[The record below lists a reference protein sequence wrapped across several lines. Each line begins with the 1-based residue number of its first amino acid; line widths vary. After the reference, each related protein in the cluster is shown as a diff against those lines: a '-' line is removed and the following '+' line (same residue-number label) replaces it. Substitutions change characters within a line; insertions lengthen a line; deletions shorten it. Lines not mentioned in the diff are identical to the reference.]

1 MMADT
6 GAVESAV
13 SLDVASDVAERR
25 RAVPADA
32 LLHPVALAAIGVLL
46 LNDHVLKDAAPG
58 LITGK
63 LSDVAG
69 LAFFPLV
76 LLGAWEVARSAVGR
90 WSGPSGRAL
99 ALSVGVTAI
108 AFGLV
113 KTTELVA
120 GAFSTTLAAAQWAIG
135 LALAGGQASSEI
147 VPALVV
153 RDPTDLVA
161 LPAVLIAGWVGWS
174 RLPRSE
180 ARR

>member
-1 MMADT
+1 MAAEGVT
-6 GAVESAV
+6 HIAVDV
-13 SLDVASDVAERR
+13 SQRR

-58 LITGK
+58 LVTGK

-76 LLGAWEVARSAVGR
+76 LLGTWEVVHSAVGR
-90 WSGPSGRAL
+90 WSGPSVRSI
-99 ALSVGVTAI
+99 ALSVVVTSI
-108 AFGLV
+108 VFGLV

-120 GAFSTTLAAAQWAIG
+120 GAFATTLGAAQWAIG
-135 LALAGGQASSEI
+135 FALTAGHPSSEL

-161 LPAVLIAGWVGWS
+161 LPAVLIAAWIGSS

>member
-1 MMADT
+1 MADT
-6 GAVESAV
+6 AGVESAV
-13 SLDVASDVAERR
+13 SLRAAINASERR

-32 LLHPVALAAIGVLL
+32 LLHPVAIAAIGVLL
-46 LNDHVLKDAAPG
+46 LNDHVLKGAAPG
-58 LITGK
+58 LVTGK

-90 WSGPSGRAL
+90 WRGPSVRSL
-99 ALSVGVTAI
+99 AVAVVVTAI

-113 KTTELVA
+113 KTTGLAA
-120 GAFSTTLAAAQWAIG
+120 GAFATTLGAAQWAVG
-135 LALAGGQASSEI
+135 LALAAGRSSGEI

-161 LPAVLIAGWVGWS
+161 LPAVLIAAWIGAS
-174 RLPRSE
+174 RLPRPE

>member
-1 MMADT
+1 
-6 GAVESAV
+6 
-13 SLDVASDVAERR
+13 
-25 RAVPADA
+25 VPADA

-46 LNDHVLKDAAPG
+46 LNDHVFKDAAPG
-58 LITGK
+58 LVTGK

-76 LLGAWEVARSAVGR
+76 LLGTWEVIHSAVGR
-90 WSGPSGRAL
+90 WSGPSVRSL
-99 ALSVGVTAI
+99 ALSVVVTSI
-108 AFGLV
+108 VFGLV

-120 GAFSTTLAAAQWAIG
+120 GAFATTLGAAQWAIG
-135 LALAGGQASSEI
+135 FALTAGHPSSEL

-161 LPAVLIAGWVGWS
+161 LPAVLIAAWIGSS

>member
-1 MMADT
+1 MPDT
-6 GAVESAV
+6 GAVESVV
-13 SLDVASDVAERR
+13 SLDAVIDASERR

-32 LLHPVALAAIGVLL
+32 LLHPLALAAIGVLL

-58 LITGK
+58 LVTGK

-76 LLGAWEVARSAVGR
+76 LLGAWEVAQTAVGR
-90 WSGPSGRAL
+90 WNRPSVRAL
-99 ALSVGVTAI
+99 ALSVVVTAI

-120 GAFSTTLAAAQWAIG
+120 GAFATTLGAAQWAIR
-135 LALAGGQASSEI
+135 LALAAGHGASEM
-147 VPALVV
+147 VPTLVV
-153 RDPTDLVA
+153 RDPTDLLA
-161 LPAVLIAGWVGWS
+161 LPAVLIAAWIGAS

>member
-1 MMADT
+1 MPDT
-6 GAVESAV
+6 GAVESALR
-13 SLDVASDVAERR
+13 LDVAIDASERR

-32 LLHPVALAAIGVLL
+32 LLHPLALAAIGVLL

-58 LITGK
+58 LVTGK

-76 LLGAWEVARSAVGR
+76 LLGAWEVAQTAVGR
-90 WSGPSGRAL
+90 WSGPSVRAL
-99 ALSVGVTAI
+99 ALSVVVTAI

-120 GAFSTTLAAAQWAIG
+120 GAFATTLGAAQWAIG
-135 LALAGGQASSEI
+135 LALAAGHGSSEM
-147 VPALVV
+147 VPVLVA

-161 LPAVLIAGWVGWS
+161 LPAVLIAAWIGSS
-174 RLPRSE
+174 RLRRSE

>member
-1 MMADT
+1 
-6 GAVESAV
+6 V
-13 SLDVASDVAERR
+13 SLVVAVDASERR

-32 LLHPVALAAIGVLL
+32 LLHPVALVAIGVLL
-46 LNDHVLKDAAPG
+46 FNDHILKEIAPG
-58 LITGK
+58 LIAGK

-90 WSGPSGRAL
+90 WNGPSARAL
-99 ALSVGVTAI
+99 AVSVVVTAI

-113 KTTELVA
+113 KTTAIVA
-120 GAFSTTLAAAQWAIG
+120 GAFAASLGATQWAIG
-135 LALAGGQASSEI
+135 LALTAGRASSEV
-147 VPALVV
+147 VPVLVV

-161 LPAVLIAGWVGWS
+161 LPAVLIAAWIGAS

>member
-6 GAVESAV
+6 GRVGSAL
-13 SLDVASDVAERR
+13 SLHAAIDASERR

-32 LLHPVALAAIGVLL
+32 LLHPVALAAIGLLL

-58 LITGK
+58 LVTGK

-90 WSGPSGRAL
+90 WRGPSARAL
-99 ALSVGVTAI
+99 AVSVAVTAI

-113 KTTELVA
+113 KTTGLVA
-120 GAFSTTLAAAQWAIG
+120 GAFATTLGAAQWAAG
-135 LALAGGQASSEI
+135 LALAVGRGSGEI

-161 LPAVLIAGWVGWS
+161 LPAVLIAAWIGWS

>member
-1 MMADT
+1 
-6 GAVESAV
+6 
-13 SLDVASDVAERR
+13 
-25 RAVPADA
+25 VPADA

-46 LNDHVLKDAAPG
+46 FNDHVLKDAAPG
-58 LITGK
+58 LVTGK

-76 LLGAWEVARSAVGR
+76 LLGAWEVARSAAGR
-90 WSGPSGRAL
+90 WNGPSVRSL
-99 ALSVGVTAI
+99 ALSVVVTAV

-113 KTTELVA
+113 KTTALAA
-120 GAFSTTLAAAQWAIG
+120 GAFATTLGAAQWAMG
-135 LALAGGQASSEI
+135 VALAAGQESSEL

-161 LPAVLIAGWVGWS
+161 LPAVLIAAWIGAS
-174 RLPRSE
+174 RLPRAD

>member
-1 MMADT
+1 MPDT
-6 GAVESAV
+6 GTVGSAL
-13 SLDVASDVAERR
+13 SLDAPVDVSKRR

-58 LITGK
+58 LVTGK
-63 LSDVAG
+63 LSDIAG

-76 LLGAWEVARSAVGR
+76 LLGTWEVVRSTIGR
-90 WSGPSGRAL
+90 WNGPSVRAL
-99 ALSVGVTAI
+99 VLSVVVTAI

-113 KTTELVA
+113 KTTALA
-120 GAFSTTLAAAQWAIG
+120 ASAFATALGAAQWAIG
-135 LALAGGQASSEI
+135 LALTAGHRSSEL
-147 VPALVV
+147 VPTLVV

-161 LPAVLIAGWVGWS
+161 LPAVLIAAWIGAS
-174 RLPRSE
+174 RLPRSG

>member
-1 MMADT
+1 MADT
-6 GAVESAV
+6 AAVESAMSPHAAIDV
-13 SLDVASDVAERR
+13 SERR

-58 LITGK
+58 LVTGK
-63 LSDVAG
+63 LSDIAG

-76 LLGAWEVARSAVGR
+76 LLGTWEVVRSAIGR
-90 WSGPSGRAL
+90 WNGPSVQAL
-99 ALSVGVTAI
+99 ALSVVVTAI

-113 KTTELVA
+113 KTTALAA
-120 GAFSTTLAAAQWAIG
+120 GAFATTLGAAQWAIG
-135 LALAGGQASSEI
+135 VALAAGQGSSEL

-161 LPAVLIAGWVGWS
+161 LPAVLIAAWIGAS